1 MTGRP
6 IGLIG
11 TAETEN
17 LGKKH
22 PWRTTLG
29 SGVTTV
35 TSARATPRPHR
46 VRRPRCVLPLE
57 RSHWH
62 SSSRFSWR
70 FPRPPGASA
79 LTRARRPPRTPTT
92 PLTVFRG
99 CARPLRQTRRRR
111 PDAPRSPRRRH
122 GRRLHRR
129 RSRGRRLRRRQR
141 HRADRTE
148 GGETPGQHTRPVVVG
163 RLVRLEGLVGI
174 LHVPVLHLVLVRPS
188 PPLAPSVLHPAPSFR
203 LVSLN
208 PARLDARP
216 GLLPQRLLELRI
228 RLPQV
233 RGREGPRVCERDDRR
248 GRRGARE
255 EGISRSRAPPARCA
269 RIHASRV
276 VGTNGRG
283 IVMRRVAGR
292 RRRGTRGG
300 ALERRGEG
308 RRVLLAL
315 GLRAGGLRG
324 VCRGG
329 WRRVLRP
336 RLGAPRRVLMVHAT
350 REGTE

>member
-1 MTGRP
+1 MRVTARAFALALLVAILVAVPASARSVRFDEGEETAKNPPQPLSPSSEAARVHSAKRADAVPTPREARVVATGEGSTEDVP
-6 IGLIG
+6 AGDASAEG
-11 TAETEN
+11 NATAPTEPKEEK
-17 LGKKH
+17 L
-22 PWRTTLG
+22 RTTH
-29 SGVTTV
+29 
-35 TSARATPRPHR
+35 SAGGGGEADAAGRVGGDITRTRTTPRTGT
-46 VRRPRCVLPLE
+46 PLTPS
-57 RSHWH
+57 RALRT
-62 SSSRFSWR
+62 SSRPVLSTR
-70 FPRPPGASA
+70 VSQPRPPRRSS
-79 LTRARRPPRTPTT
+79 RPP
-92 PLTVFRG
+92 
-99 CARPLRQTRRRR
+99 
-111 PDAPRSPRRRH
+111 PRS
-122 GRRLHRR
+122 
-129 RSRGRRLRRRQR
+129 
-141 HRADRTE
+141 
-148 GGETPGQHTRPVVVG
+148 V
-163 RLVRLEGLVGI
+163 
-174 LHVPVLHLVLVRPS
+174 
-188 PPLAPSVLHPAPSFR
+188 
-203 LVSLN
+203 
-208 PARLDARP
+208 
-216 GLLPQRLLELRI
+216 LELRI

-283 IVMRRVAGR
+283 IVVRRVAGR

-336 RLGAPRRVLMVHAT
+336 RLGAPRRVLMVRAT